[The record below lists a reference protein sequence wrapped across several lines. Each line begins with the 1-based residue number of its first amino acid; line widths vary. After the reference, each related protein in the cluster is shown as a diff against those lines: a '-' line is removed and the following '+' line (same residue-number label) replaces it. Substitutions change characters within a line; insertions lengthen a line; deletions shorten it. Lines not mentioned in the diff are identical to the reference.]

1 MTIGEHIRKYCDD
14 NYITRWEFAN
24 KVNMTN
30 VGLSR
35 IITENRLPNIPYI
48 KNIAK
53 ALGITYM
60 ELIIDHYKTF
70 EDEE

>member
-1 MTIGEHIRKYCDD
+1 MTIGEHIKKYCDD
-14 NYITRWEFAN
+14 NCITRWEFAN

-35 IITENRLPNIPYI
+35 VITENGLPNIPYI